1 MHGPSSQQMQVQ
13 MIDGLPA
20 IRPGVHHDT
29 KSLGEILLRRQFC
42 SGCHELAEEN
52 CVVGTGLRERG
63 DVFARDDEQV
73 HGRLRM
79 NVGERYAGFIFIELL
94 RGDFAAN
101 DFAEYAVHGDD
112 LRGISLR

>member
-42 SGCHELAEEN
+42 SGCHELAEES
-52 CVVGTGLRERG
+52 CVCGAGLGQRS
-63 DVFARDDEQV
+63 DVFARDDQQV
-73 HGRLRM
+73 HGGLRT
-79 NVGERYAGFIFIELL
+79 NVGERYAGFIFVELL
-94 RGDFAAN
+94 RGNFAAD
-101 DFAEYAVHGDD
+101 DFAEYAVHGVD
-112 LRGISLR
+112 LRGI